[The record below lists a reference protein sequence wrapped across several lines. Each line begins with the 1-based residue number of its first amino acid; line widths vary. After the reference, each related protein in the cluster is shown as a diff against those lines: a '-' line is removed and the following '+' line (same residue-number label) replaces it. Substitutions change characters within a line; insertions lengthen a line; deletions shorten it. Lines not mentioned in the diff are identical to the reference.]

1 MNRHFYKLK
10 IPVYKQPLRTIQD
23 RNRFQSWILYCWFW
37 GIKNSQFDKP
47 ASSVYRRLEA
57 PCNIAVPANNIG
69 STDSVIWRPREGP
82 FRPARCWLQGS
93 ARRLPKRR
101 AEMKLSAL
109 LTEGAL
115 YHLSSN
121 FWVRKTLHVGL
132 APTLQ
137 TSFITACKNGLII
150 RLWIEIKPLPP
161 LCGPPSPHGDGKD
174 TLSVKPTC
182 GPSGFDERPTTNEL
196 RLFPPFSQLKKDHSF
211 EWPFWF
217 RTVRIRIRIRSLHES
232 FLPDQL
238 HRF

>member
-121 FWVRKTLHVGL
+121 FWVRGRGM
-132 APTLQ
+132 PDRLQ
-137 TSFITACKNGLII
+137 PCKRASRNNL
-150 RLWIEIKPLPP
+150 
-161 LCGPPSPHGDGKD
+161 GKQEFM
-174 TLSVKPTC
+174 LFMNKS
-182 GPSGFDERPTTNEL
+182 EL
-196 RLFPPFSQLKKDHSF
+196 LL
-211 EWPFWF
+211 
-217 RTVRIRIRIRSLHES
+217 
-232 FLPDQL
+232 
-238 HRF
+238 